1 MTKSSDTAARK
12 PRSVAEEIAAALR
25 RAHDGHPWHGPS
37 RAMLL
42 EDVTPAVA
50 AWHPGAGAH
59 SIWETVLHMRSWTR
73 EVERRLR
80 GGAPGDPV
88 DGDWPAVGA
97 KTEKAWRAALASLD
111 AAHESLVAAVLE
123 TPEATFAERVAAT
136 QGSPP
141 GSGVS
146 YRTMLL
152 SLAEHDIYHSGQVSL
167 LKRLAGAALE
177 Q

>member
-1 MTKSSDTAARK
+1 
-12 PRSVAEEIAAALR
+12 
-25 RAHDGHPWHGPS
+25 
-37 RAMLL
+37 MLL
-42 EDVTPAVA
+42 EDVTPAIA

-80 GGAPGDPV
+80 GGAPGEPV
-88 DGDWPAVGA
+88 DGDWPAVGP
-97 KTEKAWRAALASLD
+97 KTEKAWLAALASLD

-123 TPEATFAERVAAT
+123 TPEAKFAERVAA
-136 QGSPP
+136 SPGNP
-141 GSGVS
+141 AGSGVS

-167 LKRLAGAALE
+167 LKRLASAALE

>member
-1 MTKSSDTAARK
+1 MTESPRVGTKK
-12 PRSVAEEIAAALR
+12 PRSVADEIAAALR
-25 RAHDGHPWHGPS
+25 RAHSGNPWHGPS

-42 EDVTPAVA
+42 EDVTPAIA

-59 SIWETVLHMRSWTR
+59 SVWETVLHMRSWTR

-80 GGAPGDPV
+80 GGAPGDPA
-88 DGDWPAVGA
+88 DGDWPAVG
-97 KTEKAWRAALASLD
+97 TMHEKSWRAAFASLD

-123 TPEATFAERVAAT
+123 TPESKFAERMAAT
-136 QGSPP
+136 PGSPE

-152 SLAEHDIYHSGQVSL
+152 SLAEHDIYHSGQIAL
-167 LKRLAGAALE
+167 LKRLARAALE

>member
-1 MTKSSDTAARK
+1 MTPVE
-12 PRSVAEEIAAALR
+12 PRVADQIVAALR
-25 RAHDGHPWHGPS
+25 RAHDGDPWHGPS

-42 EDVTPAVA
+42 DDVGPEIA

-80 GGAPGDPV
+80 GGAPAEPV
-88 DGDWPAVGA
+88 DGDWPATGA
-97 KTEKAWRAALASLD
+97 ATAAAWREALASLD
-111 AAHESLVAAVLE
+111 AAHASLVDAVLA
-123 TPEATFAERVAAT
+123 TPEATFARRVAAT
-136 QGSPP
+136 PVNP
-141 GSGVS
+141 AGSGVS

-167 LKRLAGAALE
+167 LKRLARAALDR
-177 Q
+177 